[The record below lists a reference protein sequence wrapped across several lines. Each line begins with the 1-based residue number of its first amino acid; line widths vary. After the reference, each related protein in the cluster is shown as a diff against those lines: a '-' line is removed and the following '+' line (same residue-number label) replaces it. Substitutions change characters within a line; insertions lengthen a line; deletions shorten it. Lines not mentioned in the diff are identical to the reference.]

1 MQLWSVTTLVH
12 MLQRNDQRIGYP
24 FLQCKGEESI
34 RLNLD
39 AWLCEMCCW
48 RCSERSEVQCRYGCV
63 FKFLIDVGADVA
75 LSTFMIVVSR
85 KLTE

>member
-24 FLQCKGEESI
+24 FLQC
-34 RLNLD
+34 LD

-48 RCSERSEVQCRYGCV
+48 RCSGRSEFQCRYGCV

>member
-39 AWLCEMCCW
+39 AWLCEMCC
-48 RCSERSEVQCRYGCV
+48 
-63 FKFLIDVGADVA
+63 
-75 LSTFMIVVSR
+75 
-85 KLTE
+85 